1 MTFYII
7 SISLLAFVAV
17 YALLSVWAERKVS
30 ALIQDRV
37 GPVEAGKF
45 GLLQTFADIIKL
57 LQKEDIIPAKA
68 NKVLF
73 TLAPVLVFTSVFMG
87 FAVLPFSPKY
97 ISSNI
102 NIGLFY
108 FMAIVSIEVVGI
120 LMAGWAS
127 NNKYAFLGS
136 IRSIAQIIAYEI
148 PAGISILSAVMLYQS
163 LNLQEIAYQQ
173 GIYSQND
180 IYFLGFWKVNTIGGF
195 LSWGIF
201 QAPHLFVAA
210 IIYFIA
216 SLAECNRAPF
226 DLPEAESELVAGFH
240 VEYSSLRF
248 AFIFLAEY
256 SMMFL
261 VSMLGVVVFLGAWN
275 TPLPNI
281 GELKFAN
288 WTTGVVWGW
297 GWIMFKTCSLVF
309 VQIWVRWTLPRLRI
323 DQLMQLCWKVLLP
336 VSLFCV
342 LISGIWRVML
352 S

>member
-1 MTFYII
+1 MAVF
-7 SISLLAFVAV
+7 AFTALFTLMAV
-17 YALLSVWAERKVS
+17 YAERKL
-30 ALIQDRV
+30 AGFMQDRLGPTEV
-37 GPVEAGKF
+37 GKY
-45 GLLQTFADIIKL
+45 GLLQTFADILKL
-57 LQKEDIIPAKA
+57 LRKEFIIPQA
-68 NKVLF
+68 VDRWLF
-73 TLAPVLVFTSVFMG
+73 LGAPIVIFISVYLGFACMPWSVG
-87 FAVLPFSPKY
+87 VIGVHLNIGFFYVFAVLSMET
-97 ISSNI
+97 I
-102 NIGLFY
+102 
-108 FMAIVSIEVVGI
+108 GI
-120 LMAGWAS
+120 LMAGWGS
-127 NNKYAFLGS
+127 NNKYALLGAM
-136 IRSIAQIIAYEI
+136 RSVGQIISYEI
-148 PAGISILSAVMLYQS
+148 PAAFALIAGVMMVQSLDLNKIAQHQGILSHEPIFML
-163 LNLQEIAYQQ
+163 
-173 GIYSQND
+173 GIWD
-180 IYFLGFWKVNTIGGF
+180 ITKIGGLF
-195 LSWGIF
+195 AWHIF
-201 QAPHLFVAA
+201 QAPHL
-210 IIYFIA
+210 IIAFIVYFIG